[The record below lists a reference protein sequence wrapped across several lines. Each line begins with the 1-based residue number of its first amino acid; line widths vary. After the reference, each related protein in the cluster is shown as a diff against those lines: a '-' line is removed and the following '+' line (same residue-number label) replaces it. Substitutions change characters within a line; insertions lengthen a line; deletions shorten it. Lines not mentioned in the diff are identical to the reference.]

1 MNKVMRRGR
10 ILSVAPMMDRTDRH
24 CRYLLRLLAPNA
36 WLYTEMITAVAL
48 IRGDREE
55 ILRHDA
61 SEHPLAL
68 QLGGSDP
75 AELSMAARYGE
86 DAGYD
91 EINLNVGC
99 PSDRVQ
105 AGRFG
110 AALMAFP
117 ERVAEGVAAMSA
129 VVDIPVTVKTRLGI
143 DDQDSYEFLCS
154 LVDAVAATGCRTI
167 IIHARKA
174 WLTGLSPKEN
184 RDIPPLDHD
193 RVRRLKADYPRLE
206 IITNGGL
213 SDKTEILEHLEH
225 VDGVMLGRQAY
236 QNPYLLA
243 ELDRTLYGGAPPPT
257 RENVLEE
264 FLEYLRREVS
274 RGTPLKSMTRH
285 LMGLYSGQPG
295 GRRWRGFLG
304 ELPPGEEGLAAL
316 SGRQKTGSQRRY
328 ADDQRC
334 TQLPARTAVGIS
346 GANLSSGGNTG

>member
-1 MNKVMRRGR
+1 
-10 ILSVAPMMDRTDRH
+10 MDRTDRH
-24 CRYLLRLLAPNA
+24 CRFLLRLLAPNA

-55 ILRHDA
+55 ILRHDDC
-61 SEHPLAL
+61 EHPLAL

-75 AELSMAARYGE
+75 AELSLAARYGE

-105 AGRFG
+105 AGEFG
-110 AALMAFP
+110 AALMADP
-117 ERVAEGVAAMSA
+117 QRVAEGVAAMSA
-129 VVDIPVTVKTRLGI
+129 VVDVPVTVKTRLGI
-143 DDQDSYEFLCS
+143 DDQDSYEFLCR
-154 LVDAVAATGCRTI
+154 LVDAVAATGCGTI

-193 RVRRLKADYPRLE
+193 RVRRLKADYPQLE

-213 SDKTEILEHLEH
+213 CDKAEILEHLEH

-236 QNPYLLA
+236 QHPYLLA
-243 ELDRTLYGGAPPPT
+243 ALDREIFGGAPPPSCT
-257 RENVLEE
+257 AVLEAYISY
-264 FLEYLRREVS
+264 LEEEMS

-285 LMGLYSGQPG
+285 LMGLYAGQPG
-295 GRRWRGFLG
+295 GRQWRRFLG
-304 ELPPGEEGLAAL
+304 ELPQGREGLAAL
-316 SGRQKTGSQRRY
+316 SDRRKTGSHQSYAHGPGGSRR
-328 ADDQRC
+328 
-334 TQLPARTAVGIS
+334 PAPLEVGLTGS
-346 GANLSSGGNTG
+346 NLS